1 MKIGQEVGPTFQI
14 NTTILILDAEETQI
28 RNLEK
33 CGQNLGVL
41 QCKMLTSDLSESE
54 TAHISK
60 MKAFCILIARFKWRL
75 EALGG
80 IEDMIFQRLGIC
92 LEK

>member
-1 MKIGQEVGPTFQI
+1 
-14 NTTILILDAEETQI
+14 
-28 RNLEK
+28 
-33 CGQNLGVL
+33 
-41 QCKMLTSDLSESE
+41 MLTSDLSESE

-80 IEDMIFQRLGIC
+80 IEDMIFQSLGIC

>member
-1 MKIGQEVGPTFQI
+1 
-14 NTTILILDAEETQI
+14 
-28 RNLEK
+28 
-33 CGQNLGVL
+33 
-41 QCKMLTSDLSESE
+41 MLTSDLSESE

-60 MKAFCILIARFKWRL
+60 MKAFYILIARFKWRL

-80 IEDMIFQRLGIC
+80 IEDMIFQSLGIC